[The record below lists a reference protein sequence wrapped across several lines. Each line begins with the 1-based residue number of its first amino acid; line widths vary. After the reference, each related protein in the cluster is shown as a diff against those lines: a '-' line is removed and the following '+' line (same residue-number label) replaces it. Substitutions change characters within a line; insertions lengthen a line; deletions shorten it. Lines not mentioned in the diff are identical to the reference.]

1 MIQYLSQ
8 FTINDIIAV
17 YCTGLLSIIFA
28 VASFSLIMVLIV
40 NLVSLAYDFI
50 IKTQYEMKRTKR
62 YYQEQAIQS
71 QTDTVDRMIQGQD
84 DNFREGL
91 TNIKGEHNAS

>member
-50 IKTQYEMKRTKR
+50 IKTQYQMNKTKR
-62 YYQEQAIQS
+62 YYQAQAILN
-71 QTDTVDRMIQGQD
+71 QTDTVDKLIQEQD
-84 DNFREGL
+84 DQFREGSVNL
-91 TNIKGEHNAS
+91 KGDVK

>member
-50 IKTQYEMKRTKR
+50 IKTQDQMNKTKR
-62 YYQEQAIQS
+62 YYQAQAILN
-71 QTDTVDRMIQGQD
+71 QTDTVDKLIQEQD
-84 DNFREGL
+84 DQFREGSVNL
-91 TNIKGEHNAS
+91 KGDVK